1 MVNVPARKLANTEA
15 QKHKRHRRRD
25 DIGGLRM
32 DEEDR
37 VTGGHG
43 KEGGGYG
50 QSIKY

>member
-1 MVNVPARKLANTEA
+1 MCQRENWQR
-15 QKHKRHRRRD
+15 QKHKNTKDIEEGTRS
-25 DIGGLRM
+25 IGGLRM